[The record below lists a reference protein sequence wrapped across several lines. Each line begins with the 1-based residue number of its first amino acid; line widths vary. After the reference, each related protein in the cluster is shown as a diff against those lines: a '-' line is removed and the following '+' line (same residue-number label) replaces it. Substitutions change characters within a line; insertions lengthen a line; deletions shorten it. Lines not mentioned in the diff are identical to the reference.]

1 MLDRTKYKN
10 TYFFHKGVKIPE
22 FEGVS
27 KDELKE
33 LLGGKGYGLYLMHC
47 ILDIRCPV
55 VVNVPTFHANDL
67 EHGHMKQSL
76 QDEIMNRLEEMEK
89 VSGKKFGDIKNPL
102 LVSARS
108 GAKYS
113 MPGMMDTILN
123 IGLTDKI
130 VEALATGEQA
140 RFWRD
145 SYRRLLQMYGDVVEQ
160 IKDENGEDPF
170 EETLGEFKKE
180 KGAKTDL
187 DLTADDLKE
196 LIDRYKAIYVKYG
209 HEFPQDPKKQV
220 MASAEAVFRSWN
232 NERAIFTRK
241 LEGIPDSLGT
251 AVNIQEMVFGNR
263 TPRSATGVYFT
274 RDKVTGIKHDILDGT
289 VLFQAQGED
298 VVAGIRNSLP
308 IEALRDHADP
318 AFHAIYEE
326 LKATGEKLE
335 HKCRDMQDTEF
346 TIEEVN
352 GVPTLYFLQIRDG
365 KRSAKAESVIAYN
378 LVKEGIL
385 TKEEAVCKVNPE
397 RFEELLFPQIEAK
410 DRKTATVI
418 AKGSAASPGAA
429 CGKVCFTQEEAL
441 EAKANKE
448 DAILVTVMTS
458 QEDVKGMKAS
468 RGILTTTGTKVSH
481 AAIMATAW
489 GIPAVVGASEITI
502 DKAAGTFSCNG
513 HTIKRGD
520 FITISGTTGEVYL
533 GKVPMTVPSKLE
545 EAAQAILDWCQEI
558 KSLDVRANAE
568 AAETVPAYNKGA
580 RGVGL
585 FRTEHMFLGD
595 RLPYIQAVLFGN
607 DKAKAEEALQKIY
620 EFSKSDFKHSME
632 VMDGYGVTIR
642 LLDAPL
648 HEFFPHNS
656 GLKQE
661 ENPMLGHR
669 SVRMAI
675 TNPEIPE
682 MQIKAILDAAAELI
696 KEGKHPK
703 PEIEIPLVII
713 APEVRA
719 IRQIAVKVAAQV
731 KKEQGFAVPYALG
744 TMVETPAAA
753 ISADEIVPELTRK
766 EAGYDDD
773 CNPSYGFASFGTNDL
788 TQTTLAISRD
798 DADRFLPLYVEK
810 EFFERHP
817 FISIHPA
824 VEKMVR
830 TFVSD
835 ARAIDPSFEI
845 FICGEHGGDVY
856 TIGRLHEIGL
866 SGVSMSPGKV
876 YRSIIKAAQCQVR
889 NPRKPIAHK

>member
-10 TYFFHKGVKIPE
+10 TYFFHKGVKIAE

-67 EHGHMKQSL
+67 ENGHMKQSL

-130 VEALATGEQA
+130 VDALATGEQA

-385 TKEEAVCKVNPE
+385 TKEEAICKVNPE

-568 AAETVPAYNKGA
+568 AAETLPAYNKGA

-607 DKAKAEEALQKIY
+607 DKAKAAEALQKIY

-719 IRQIAVKVAAQV
+719 IRRIAVKVAAQV

-753 ISADEIVPELTRK
+753 ISANEIVPELTRK

-830 TFVSD
+830 TFVAD

-876 YRSIIKAAQCQVR
+876 YRSIIKAAQCQVQH
-889 NPRKPIAHK
+889 PRKPIAHK